1 MTSLL
6 QRPPDLPMRPIGN
19 KEMEIVDLDQL
30 FEDYVETDLLRPYN
44 DSTADRSSSD
54 DLAQLF
60 ELPSSN
66 ESDLF
71 GSDPILDR
79 DEDAPWHKA
88 LQKCDQNP
96 ASSMPNDSSS
106 FCIESRGKESLSDSE
121 LLSFEDLFELERN
134 QLRSTSQPSTPRPH
148 TLRSVKKAV
157 SFNDQSI
164 SRGIHRQ
171 SKKSPAA
178 SFAKMMQPS
187 YYRSP
192 IPDAWTRKMETP
204 ADSFHLRKSSHGI
217 NSPPLSSKIVQ
228 HENANGFFS
237 QDHQQPYTTTHSPLP
252 SDEPHTPAI
261 DFSNYQLTPQ
271 ASPAIG
277 IPSNGNNPF
286 NENMGLTFSSSSV
299 SSAALSALQ
308 TPPSSLRMPMTTWG
322 PDTSPSLD
330 FAFSTSPD
338 FSGTGKT
345 AGWWNDDVSHQPSNN
360 PSYRESNSRSTSQ
373 SMGLTSAAMN
383 GLGISCDAA
392 TFGDFNAV
400 GLGVALGGGESIS
413 GASASPF
420 EMGSY
425 NAMYHTSPQQQIV
438 TIGHRPLSRSPSP
451 CPQPR
456 FHRRRPSTHSYASHH
471 RASQSSA
478 ASSRRKSSSN
488 SSQQSSRQPSSGS
501 VGFVNF
507 TPHDSR
513 KILTGVAPSGS
524 SKTKAR
530 REKEAADKRRK
541 LSQAAMKAV
550 MEAGGD
556 VDSLRRL
563 EREGLLVLES

>member
-1 MTSLL
+1 
-6 QRPPDLPMRPIGN
+6 
-19 KEMEIVDLDQL
+19 MEIVDLDQL
-30 FEDYVETDLLRPYN
+30 FEDYVETELLRPYS

-71 GSDPILDR
+71 WSGPIPDR
-79 DEDAPWHKA
+79 DQEVAWHKA

-96 ASSMPNDSSS
+96 ASSMPIDSSS
-106 FCIESRGKESLSDSE
+106 FRIDSKGKESLSDSE
-121 LLSFEDLFELERN
+121 LLTFEDLFDLERN

-148 TLRSVKKAV
+148 TTRSVKKAV

-164 SRGIHRQ
+164 TRGIQKPTR
-171 SKKSPAA
+171 KSPGT
-178 SFAKMMQPS
+178 SSAKMMQPS
-187 YYRSP
+187 FYRSP
-192 IPDAWTRKMETP
+192 IPDAWTRKMDSP
-204 ADSFHLRKSSHGI
+204 ADSFHLRKQSHRI
-217 NSPPLSSKIVQ
+217 TSPPLSSKIVQ
-228 HENANGFFS
+228 HENGTGFFS
-237 QDHQQPYTTTHSPLP
+237 QDHRQPYTAARSPLP
-252 SDEPHTPAI
+252 NDEPHTPGL

-286 NENMGLTFSSSSV
+286 NDNMGLTFSSSSV

-373 SMGLTSAAMN
+373 NMGLTNEAMN
-383 GLGISCDAA
+383 GLGISCDTT
-392 TFGDFNAV
+392 TFGDFSAV
-400 GLGVALGGGESIS
+400 GLGVTLGGGESIS

-420 EMGSY
+420 EMGNY
-425 NAMYHTSPQQQIV
+425 
-438 TIGHRPLSRSPSP
+438 
-451 CPQPR
+451 
-456 FHRRRPSTHSYASHH
+456 
-471 RASQSSA
+471 SA
-478 ASSRRKSSSN
+478 IRRKSSSN
-488 SSQQSSRQPSSGS
+488 SSQQSSRQPSSGN